1 MERLVWVWVS
11 PFFFLSSTHPH
22 PTTHPHQLAM
32 DTGFMGP
39 NYSISTA
46 CATGNYCILAAADH
60 IRRGDADLMLAGGAD
75 AAIIP
80 SGIGGFIACK
90 ALSKRNAAPEAAS
103 RPWDADR
110 DGFVMG
116 EGAGVLVLESLAHA
130 RARGAPILA
139 EFAGGAVGCDAHHM
153 TEPRP
158 DGAGVAACIT
168 QALANCGIPA
178 DAVNYVNAHA
188 TSTPAGDVAEFKA
201 ITSAIPSKLMRMNG
215 TKSMIGH
222 LLGAAGAVEAVAT
235 VQAIRTGKLHP
246 TLNLST
252 PSEGVNADL
261 IVGGGG
267 PLSMDVQV
275 ALSNSFGFG
284 GHNSSIVFTK
294 FVE

>member
-1 MERLVWVWVS
+1 
-11 PFFFLSSTHPH
+11 
-22 PTTHPHQLAM
+22 
-32 DTGFMGP
+32 MGP

-90 ALSKRNAAPEAAS
+90 ALSKRNDDPAAAS

-158 DGAGVAACIT
+158 DGSGVAACIR
-168 QALANCGIPA
+168 QALANCGLPP

-201 ITSAIPSKLMRMNG
+201 ITSAIPHSGLRMNG

-246 TLNLST
+246 TLNLAT
-252 PSEGVNADL
+252 PAEGVDASL
-261 IVGGGG
+261 IVGAGA
-267 PLSMDVQV
+267 PLDMDVNV